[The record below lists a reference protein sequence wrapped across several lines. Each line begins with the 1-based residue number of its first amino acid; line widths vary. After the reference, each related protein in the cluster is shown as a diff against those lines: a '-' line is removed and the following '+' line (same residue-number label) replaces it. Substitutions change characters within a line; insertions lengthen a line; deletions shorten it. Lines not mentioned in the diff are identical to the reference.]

1 LKNLLGIRKEDIQ
14 MGKTSGAISYGKKLE
29 CKVSVINNFLEE
41 NQVKYAIEFGCID
54 DNQFRA
60 KIR

>member
-1 LKNLLGIRKEDIQ
+1 